1 MGVLWKKKVL
11 GFGLQS
17 KIEKRIFLEIVQY
30 IHIDYDDSC
39 YASLNE
45 IVLYEVIRMFY
56 FLKNTE
62 EKDEQC
68 KKKR

>member
-1 MGVLWKKKVL
+1 MWKKKVL

-30 IHIDYDDSC
+30 IHIDYDNSC